1 MKSKYPIKKL
11 ITLNIWITTFFILF
25 WFVATL
31 QQCGIEML
39 SSAKKD
45 SIIAAIILVV
55 NAFTNLALLLFL
67 DKKLVKYK
75 YNHRKIY
82 MAASYCFSLIVY
94 IIVVLIYTTFI
105 NHNPVHLSE
114 LVYVIILGILI
125 NASILTLQN
134 YVIMQDAKINSDIE
148 NAQLKVANAEAA
160 NQLLRQQI
168 HPHMLFNS
176 LNTIKSLYNRN
187 PADADEYLAY
197 LSDFLRASI
206 LNNNIKVIPL
216 EDELKLCEA
225 YLVMQKIRFGE
236 ALTCSISVS
245 NNDTHEKSFVPSF
258 SIQPLVENA
267 IKHNELTERHPL
279 HISIEQVNDRI
290 KVSNK
295 IRLKEC
301 TETSS
306 WFGLANLAERY
317 KYISDDEVI
326 IEDDGYVFSVSIKIL
341 NNENSNHRG

>member
-11 ITLNIWITTFFILF
+11 ITLSIWITTFFIMF
-25 WFVATL
+25 EVAVTL
-31 QQCGIEML
+31 EHYGIEGL
-39 SSAKKD
+39 SRAIRN
-45 SIIAAIILVV
+45 SIIAAIILIL
-55 NAFTNLALLLFL
+55 NAFTNLTLLLYL
-67 DKKLVKYK
+67 DKILVKYK

-82 MAASYCFSLIVY
+82 LASSYCFSLIVY
-94 IIVVLIYTTFI
+94 VIVVLVYTFI
-105 NHNPVHLSE
+105 NHNPLLLSK
-114 LVYVIILGILI
+114 LIYVIILGILVNTVI
-125 NASILTLQN
+125 IILQN
-134 YVIMQDAKINSDIE
+134 YVMVQDAKINSDIE

-187 PADADEYLAY
+187 TFDADEYLAC
-197 LSDFLRASI
+197 LSDFLRASV
-206 LNNNIKVIPL
+206 LNNNIKIISL
-216 EDELKLCEA
+216 DDELKLCEA
-225 YLVMQKIRFGE
+225 YLAMQKIRFGE
-236 ALTCSISVS
+236 ALTWFISVS
-245 NNDTHEKSFVPSF
+245 NNDTHESFVPSF

-267 IKHNELTERHPL
+267 IKHNELTERYPL
-279 HISIEQVNDRI
+279 HITIKQTNDRI

-295 IRLKEC
+295 IRLKES

-306 WFGLANLAERY
+306 GFGLANLAERY

-326 IEDDGYVFSVSIKIL
+326 IEDDGHVFSISIKIL

>member
-11 ITLNIWITTFFILF
+11 IALSIWITTFFILF
-25 WFVATL
+25 EVIVTL
-31 QQCGIEML
+31 ENYGTEGL
-39 SSAKKD
+39 SRAIRN
-45 SIIAAIILVV
+45 SIIAAIILQL
-55 NAFTNLALLLFL
+55 NAFTNLALLLYL
-67 DKKLVKYK
+67 DKRLIKYK
-75 YNHRKIY
+75 YNQRKIY
-82 MAASYCFSLIVY
+82 LASSYCFSLTVY
-94 IIVVLIYTTFI
+94 ILVVLVYTFI
-105 NHNPVHLSE
+105 NHNPIHL
-114 LVYVIILGILI
+114 LQLIYVIILGILVNTLI
-125 NASILTLQN
+125 IILHNNVMVQE
-134 YVIMQDAKINSDIE
+134 AKINSDIE

-187 PADADEYLAY
+187 TDDADDYLAY

-216 EDELKLCEA
+216 DDELKLCES
-225 YLVMQKIRFGE
+225 YLSMQKIRFGE
-236 ALTCSISVS
+236 ALTWSISVS
-245 NNDTHEKSFVPSF
+245 NNGTHEKSFVPSF

-279 HISIEQVNDRI
+279 HISIKQTNDRI

-306 WFGLANLAERY
+306 GFGLANLAERY
-317 KYISDDEVI
+317 KHISDDEVI
-326 IEDDGYVFSVSIKIL
+326 IEDDGRVFSISIKIL

>member
-25 WFVATL
+25 WYVAIL
-31 QQCGIEML
+31 QQCGTEML
-39 SSAKKD
+39 SSVKKD

-82 MAASYCFSLIVY
+82 LVLSYCFSLIVY
-94 IIVVLIYTTFI
+94 VIVVLVYAFI
-105 NHNPVHLSE
+105 NHDPMYLSK
-114 LVYVIILGILI
+114 LLYVIILCILV
-125 NASILTLQN
+125 NTLILNLHN
-134 YVIMQDAKINSDIE
+134 YVIVQDAKINSDIE
-148 NAQLKVANAEAA
+148 NAQLKVANIEAA

-197 LSDFLRASI
+197 LSDFLRASV

-216 EDELKLCEA
+216 DDELKLCEA
-225 YLVMQKIRFGE
+225 YLSMQKIRFGE
-236 ALTCSISVS
+236 ALTWSISVS
-245 NNDTHEKSFVPSF
+245 NNNTHEKSFVPSF

-279 HISIEQVNDRI
+279 HITIKQINDRV
-290 KVSNK
+290 KVSNN
-295 IRLKEC
+295 IRLKEY

-306 WFGLANLAERY
+306 GFGLANLAERY
-317 KYISDDEVI
+317 KYISNDEVI
-326 IEDDGYVFSVSIKIL
+326 IEDDGHVFSISIKIL
-341 NNENSNHRG
+341 NHENRNNRG

>member
-11 ITLNIWITTFFILF
+11 IILGIWITTFFILF
-25 WFVATL
+25 EVTVTL
-31 QQCGIEML
+31 ENYGAIGL
-39 SSAKKD
+39 SRAIRN
-45 SIIAAIILVV
+45 SIIAAIILIL
-55 NAFTNLALLLFL
+55 NASTNLALLLYL
-67 DKKLVKYK
+67 DKRLGTYK

-82 MAASYCFSLIVY
+82 LVLSYGISVIVY
-94 IIVVLIYTTFI
+94 VIATITYAFM
-105 NHNPVHLSE
+105 NHNPMYSSKLIS
-114 LVYVIILGILI
+114 VIILCILV
-125 NASILTLQN
+125 NTLMLTLQN
-134 YVIMQDAKINSDIE
+134 YVMVQDAKINSDIE

-187 PADADEYLAY
+187 PFDADEYLVY

-216 EDELKLCEA
+216 DDELKLCEA
-225 YLVMQKIRFGE
+225 YLSMQKIRFGE
-236 ALTCSISVS
+236 ALTWTISIS
-245 NNDTHEKSFVPSF
+245 NNDIYEKSFVPSF

-267 IKHNELTERHPL
+267 IKHNELTERYPL
-279 HISIEQVNDRI
+279 HINIEQTNDRI

-301 TETSS
+301 IEASS
-306 WFGLANLAERY
+306 GFGLANLAERY
-317 KYISDDEVI
+317 KYISNDELI
-326 IEDDGYVFSVSIKIL
+326 IEDDGHFFSISIKIL

>member
-11 ITLNIWITTFFILF
+11 IALSIWITTFFILF
-25 WFVATL
+25 EVTVTL
-31 QQCGIEML
+31 EQYGTEGL
-39 SSAKKD
+39 SRAIRNSF
-45 SIIAAIILVV
+45 IAALILIL
-55 NAFTNLALLLFL
+55 NAFINLTLLLYL
-67 DKKLVKYK
+67 DRRIVKHK

-82 MAASYCFSLIVY
+82 LISSYAFS
-94 IIVVLIYTTFI
+94 IIL
-105 NHNPVHLSE
+105 
-114 LVYVIILGILI
+114 YVIITVGYAIVNQEPVLSSKLFYVVILCLLVNTLI
-125 NASILTLQN
+125 ITLQN
-134 YVIMQDAKINSDIE
+134 NVMVQEAKIKSDIE

-168 HPHMLFNS
+168 HPHMLFNA

-187 PADADEYLAY
+187 TDDADDYLAY

-216 EDELKLCEA
+216 DDELKLCES
-225 YLVMQKIRFGE
+225 YLSMQKIRFGE
-236 ALTCSISVS
+236 ALTWSISVS
-245 NNDTHEKSFVPSF
+245 NNGTHEKSFVPSF

-279 HISIEQVNDRI
+279 HISIKQTNDRI

-306 WFGLANLAERY
+306 GFGLANLAERY
-317 KYISDDEVI
+317 KHISDDEVI
-326 IEDDGYVFSVSIKIL
+326 IEDDGRVFSISIKIL